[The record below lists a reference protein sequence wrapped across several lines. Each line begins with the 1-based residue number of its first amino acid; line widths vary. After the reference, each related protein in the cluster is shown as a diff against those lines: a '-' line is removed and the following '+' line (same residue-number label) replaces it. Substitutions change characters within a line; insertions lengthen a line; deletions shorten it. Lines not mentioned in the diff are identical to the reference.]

1 MRSGYRAAR
10 RERRVLRR
18 LEKELSAIPGFGETR
33 RPSPHVAKDFL
44 GAAFTLAIVGV
55 FGLQVT
61 NGLASRCETGPKPHV
76 HAACSGVAAVA
87 RHAQGAVTLIVISC
101 AALAVMSFIWYML
114 WGYKINGQA
123 RENQDTSGL

>member
-1 MRSGYRAAR
+1 M
-10 RERRVLRR
+10 
-18 LEKELSAIPGFGETR
+18 
-33 RPSPHVAKDFL
+33 AKDFL

-61 NGLASRCETGPKPHV
+61 NGLATRCGTRPKPH
-76 HAACSGVAAVA
+76 ALPACSGAAAVA
-87 RHAQGAVTLIVISC
+87 RHAQGVVTVIVISC

-123 RENQDTSGL
+123 RENRDTSRL